1 MLNQELWQ
9 QQIIMC
15 ISLLASTHRGVEMWS
30 NELRLQAVM
39 WHPRSPWTLKSS
51 RVFHP
56 CEMGEAEWLL
66 CLCNLWSGL
75 GYCVNA
81 QQHKAPLL
89 RSAMVWVSATITSAV
104 GGWVKDWKMF
114 HKNIMRKYWQCK
126 FSDKSRG
133 QHGGKGRGE
142 RRGNQT
148 LGAWK
153 PLLTSAAERG
163 GIL

>member
-1 MLNQELWQ
+1 MNSDCRRWCGIRALPEHW
-9 QQIIMC
+9 
-15 ISLLASTHRGVEMWS
+15 
-30 NELRLQAVM
+30 
-39 WHPRSPWTLKSS
+39 KSS
-51 RVFHP
+51 CVFHP
-56 CEMGEAEWLL
+56 REMGEAEWLL

-126 FSDKSRG
+126 FSQIKAG
-133 QHGGKGRGE
+133 ENHGGKGRGE
-142 RRGNQT
+142 RRGKLT
-148 LGAWK
+148 DSGSME
-153 PLLTSAAERG
+153 TSADICWWTWRNSV
-163 GIL
+163 IVIRLLNI